1 MSRHASRLLAIARW
15 LTPSLV
21 AACAAALVG
30 GVIEGWGSSPAAFVA
45 TAGFVAIA
53 AVPSITVLSIAIRAL
68 WAGWDPPTL
77 LDVLIEPTG
86 GAPGL
91 AAWFSF
97 LLLGGAA
104 FGAII
109 LRATWALGT
118 RTSFAPLGIGF
129 LEPLIFVSAGLVLF
143 ALSRPSVRGITAL
156 ARVIDRR
163 WPLRPRRI
171 IVGVAIVVLVV
182 GLVAWFLVD
191 SWLGP
196 IDGRP
201 LVVLA
206 LAALAALASHAMS
219 LRAFP
224 IWRWCSLAIVVIA
237 ILAVGT
243 AGFALRA
250 RPGLTLSI
258 WGNRPIA
265 GLVIDHVF
273 DLDAVRDEV
282 STNNFRPVARPD
294 AKHPDIVLI
303 TIDTVR
309 SDQTPPYGGPA
320 DMPYLKEM
328 ASRGTVFEWAFS
340 PSNVTRRS
348 IPSMVIGLQ
357 PNRVHGRV
365 VGWALRVDPRHT
377 LVAER
382 LRAGGYDTA
391 GFMCCEGFWGRTART
406 GLARGLDH
414 LEIERNGKEL
424 ASLAK
429 AWIQAREQLPD
440 RKPLFLWMHILE
452 PHNWHENRSDPS
464 DPVARR
470 KLYNESLAA
479 SDRMVA
485 ELASAFHGPQ
495 PILIVTAD
503 HGEALGD
510 HGQPNHSTDL
520 YDSQIHVP
528 FVIAGPGV
536 ATARIDETVSLNDLT
551 PTLVELAGFEPPHG
565 ADIDGRSIADL
576 VTGRRPSNP
585 DGGTAFAAMVRDRSN
600 PGGVT
605 ALVAGR
611 WKLIDT
617 NGKLELYDTRRDPK
631 ELTDHASD
639 EPAIRAKLEK
649 LLEAH
654 QLAGDESPFIE

>member
-391 GFMCCEGFWGRTART
+391 GFMCCEGFWGVPPGPGSRADSIISRSSATARS
-406 GLARGLDH
+406 
-414 LEIERNGKEL
+414 L

-485 ELASAFHGPQ
+485 EPRVGISRSA
-495 PILIVTAD
+495 
-503 HGEALGD
+503 
-510 HGQPNHSTDL
+510 TDP
-520 YDSQIHVP
+520 DRHRRSRR
-528 FVIAGPGV
+528 G
-536 ATARIDETVSLNDLT
+536 ARRSR
-551 PTLVELAGFEPPHG
+551 AAEPL
-565 ADIDGRSIADL
+565 D
-576 VTGRRPSNP
+576 RPLRLSDP
-585 DGGTAFAAMVRDRSN
+585 RPVRDRGPGRRDRAHRRDRQPQRSHADAGGASPASN
-600 PGGVT
+600 RRTVPTSMGDRSPTWSPGVGHRIPTGELPSPRWCAIVRT
-605 ALVAGR
+605 RAVSRRWSPVAG
-611 WKLIDT
+611 
-617 NGKLELYDTRRDPK
+617 
-631 ELTDHASD
+631 S
-639 EPAIRAKLEK
+639 
-649 LLEAH
+649 
-654 QLAGDESPFIE
+654 